1 MSIQII
7 WLLRQALNQGLNEY
21 FPGSLVMEALDGFML
36 IVEEGGRIEFAS
48 ENVSEFLG
56 IPQVRENFI
65 LDMAG
70 CVQLA

>member
-1 MSIQII
+1 
-7 WLLRQALNQGLNEY
+7 
-21 FPGSLVMEALDGFML
+21 MEALDGFML

-70 CVQLA
+70 CVGTVSLAMLM